1 MGSSPDAASPPDEIR
16 IRTTAWQR
24 TTPFLPTAVLTT
36 VLYLT
41 PGTEFRPPGGLPAV
55 TAFWIVLLVLGAL
68 VPSRLGITLTRSAI
82 VVHTFRRRTIPWSD
96 IQSMKIET
104 VLCSRTVV
112 LHETTGRRT
121 ELGVPTTGFLVRDSR
136 FEEKFRTIEAW
147 WTTHRGPDWTPVP
160 QSPAWRN
167 SQPPAEQD
175 PLIPPK

>member
-24 TTPFLPTAVLTT
+24 TTPLLPLAVLTA

-55 TAFWIVLLVLGAL
+55 AAFWIALLVLGTL

-96 IQSMKIET
+96 IQDMKIET
-104 VLCSRTVV
+104 TLGSRTVV
-112 LHETTGRRT
+112 LHETNGRRT

-136 FEEKFRTIEAW
+136 FEEKFRTIEAC
-147 WTTHRGPDWTPVP
+147 WTTHRGPDWTPAS
-160 QSPAWRN
+160 QSLAW
-167 SQPPAEQD
+167 SPPA
-175 PLIPPK
+175 P